1 MIRKNFTKTF
11 KLCISRSYLIKII
24 RKFGITRK
32 RKIRFNL
39 RKNSEKVIEQ
49 RHDFAIKFQK
59 ILSSDIKILLLDE
72 SGFNLQNNIN
82 YGYSRRGELCYSS
95 CPDKGKNLSLISAID
110 KEGVVCSMF
119 VDGGTKSPDV
129 VFFIYKLKEILK
141 KKGFNIDDY
150 LII

>member
-32 RKIRFNL
+32 RKIRFNI

-49 RHDFAIKFQK
+49 LHGFAIKFQK

-95 CPDKGKNLSLISAID
+95 L
-110 KEGVVCSMF
+110 F
-119 VDGGTKSPDV
+119 VEGGTKSPDF